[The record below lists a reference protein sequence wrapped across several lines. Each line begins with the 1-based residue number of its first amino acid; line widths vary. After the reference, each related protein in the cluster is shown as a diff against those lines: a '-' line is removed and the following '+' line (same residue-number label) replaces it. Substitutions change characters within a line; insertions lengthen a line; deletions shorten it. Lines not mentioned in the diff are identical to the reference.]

1 MCSST
6 HGYLGTNARNSAAYF
21 GENGMILISC
31 PLQFLNLDILLTL
44 HYMYYVYKTFIT
56 LTRSTCNSKSM
67 SSFDLTVF
75 FQCSFAEMNRKPLG
89 LL

>member
-6 HGYLGTNARNSAAYF
+6 HGYLGNNARNSAAYF

-44 HYMYYVYKTFIT
+44 HYMYYVYKTFVYY
-56 LTRSTCNSKSM
+56 KSM

-75 FQCSFAEMNRKPLG
+75 FQCSFAEMNRKPL
-89 LL
+89 L